1 MEPLQENDSFGIKI
15 EEIRSK
21 IFEFSWEEEK
31 AILRKKWLV
40 WRNELKILRKEAL
53 TRKISE
59 EKNNEFQEKFLG
71 VYLFFLEIGEIFM
84 NEEEYV
90 DNREEICVILENLN
104 RFYLEGGGLAKK
116 EGIIGM
122 YMLVNA
128 STSLK
133 MIGFLKKLEKCEKF
147 MESEENLNP
156 FIEIIAGFQ
165 AENIGFK
172 EIRGKIGKLPIFFQK
187 IAEVLLEKKLQ
198 KSIIEIIECGK
209 KFSQPTIE
217 QIMGKLGCKEERVIK
232 RKLEKM
238 GVEKKVKDFE
248 KEKEEE
254 KEKINLKIK
263 EIREFYGKFEKNIEN
278 FSKKY

>member
-1 MEPLQENDSFGIKI
+1 MEPLDDDAFGIKI
-15 EEIRSK
+15 EDIRRK

-31 AILRKKWLV
+31 AILRKKWLG
-40 WRNELKILRKEAL
+40 WRNDLKILRKEAL
-53 TRKISE
+53 AKKLSE
-59 EKNNEFQEKFLG
+59 EKKNEFQEKILG
-71 VYLFFLEIGEIFM
+71 VYLFFQEIGEIFM

-104 RFYLEGGGLAKK
+104 RFYLEEGSLSKK

-122 YMLVNA
+122 YMLVN
-128 STSLK
+128 TNSLK

-165 AENIGFK
+165 AETIGFK
-172 EIRGKIGKLPIFFQK
+172 KIREQIGKLPNIFQK
-187 IAEVLLEKKLQ
+187 ISEVLLEKKLQ
-198 KSIIEIIECGK
+198 GTINEIVDCGK

-217 QIMGKLGCKEERVIK
+217 QIMGKLGWKEDGLIK

-254 KEKINLKIK
+254 KDKINLKIK
-263 EIREFYGKFEKNIEN
+263 EIREFYGKFEKNIEI